1 MLLKLAKKER
11 KYITYSLTLINFNLI
26 KLTYAIFYLKLIL
39 QLKNFALKTI
49 NLYSTLQR

>member
-26 KLTYAIFYLKLIL
+26 KLTYAIFYLKTNSAIKKLC
-39 QLKNFALKTI
+39 T
-49 NLYSTLQR
+49 